1 MIITKKKFANFL
13 YISVSKPRIVIVCIT
28 MQQWSA
34 PTSMMINFQLINLF
48 TVCAKVNFKPSCIK
62 QADTACKLNIFKNIA
77 YGMSLGSTLHSGQ
90 FFGQLVVLLFPYQK
104 LAIKCNSSEMEIFIS
119 NKAAQKTVILLIF
132 DSSFKQHDSYF

>member
-90 FFGQLVVLLFPYQK
+90 F
-104 LAIKCNSSEMEIFIS
+104 LAN
-119 NKAAQKTVILLIF
+119 
-132 DSSFKQHDSYF
+132 